1 MAPIVKNIS
10 GFDASTF
17 VFSGLRKNA
26 KGGKMVYMNVPGN
39 EKVFFELP
47 VTRSPFGLSTYTD
60 QNSGNVSYSLD
71 VSLDDP
77 SLVDCIKNIEEVV
90 INHVSKNSEEL
101 LGRKYSDDVIRQAL
115 FKSCIRVS
123 KDGKYAPTMKLKVLC
138 RDGVYDTKAY
148 DHARQESCISNLQKG
163 QKVKTIIDF
172 NQIWIIDNKFGIAVR
187 LKQLMMMPTT
197 ELKGCAFGDDFVDET
212 VKDDEEC
219 CYEADV

>member
-1 MAPIVKNIS
+1 MAPTVKNVAT
-10 GFDASTF
+10 FDANTF
-17 VFSGLRKNA
+17 VFSGLRKNT

-47 VTRSPFGLSTYTD
+47 VLRAPFGLSTYTD
-60 QNSGNVSYSLD
+60 QTSGNVSHSLD

-77 SLVDCIKNIEEVV
+77 AIVECIKNIEEVV

-115 FKSCIRVS
+115 FKSCIRQS

-148 DHARQESCISNLQKG
+148 DSGRQETCLSTLQKG
-163 QKVKTIIDF
+163 QKVKSIIDF

-197 ELKGCAFGDDFVDET
+197 ELKGCAFSDDFVDES
-212 VKDDEEC
+212 VKDVDE